1 MQRQN
6 RLRRKADFDRVRAAK
21 RTWRH
26 PLLSISIAPN
36 TLAYNR
42 YGFVTSRHLGGAVV
56 RNRVRRVLREGVR
69 SMMPR
74 LRAGYDVALIARN
87 EIVGQPYNTV
97 LDTLESL
104 FKRAGLWQTDR
115 QIEQKEG
122 QL

>member
-6 RLRRKADFDRVRAAK
+6 RLRRKADFDRVRAAR

-26 PLLSISIAPN
+26 PLLSISVAPN
-36 TLAYNR
+36 ALTYNR
-42 YGFVTSRHLGGAVV
+42 YGFITSRRLGGAVV

-69 SMMPR
+69 RLMPR
-74 LRAGYDVALIARN
+74 LRDGYDVTLLARN

-97 LDTLESL
+97 VDALEGL
-104 FKRAGLWQTDR
+104 FKRAGLWQ
-115 QIEQKEG
+115 EG